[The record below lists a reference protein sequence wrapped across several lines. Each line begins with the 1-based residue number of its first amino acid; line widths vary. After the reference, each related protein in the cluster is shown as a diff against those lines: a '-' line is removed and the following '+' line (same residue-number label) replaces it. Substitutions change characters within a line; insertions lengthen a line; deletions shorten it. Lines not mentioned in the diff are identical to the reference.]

1 MMICLTGAGGKTALL
16 YALAEKAAAEGK
28 NVIVS
33 TTTHILQPE
42 ENCAGSLQEVRKL
55 WRSGRFAVVGTP
67 CEEGKLKMLPEEEL
81 AFWDQEADL
90 LLLEADGAKGYPLK
104 VPAAHEPVIPAQCV
118 MLIGVMGMDALGK
131 PLKDAC
137 FRLEEAKALLN
148 CGEDHPV
155 TQEDLV
161 SIALSP
167 AGLAKGSE
175 GREYCIVLN
184 KCDLNMAAA
193 EGVRAAIGK
202 RSPVQ
207 VTLTSWGKPLTD
219 KNHGSIL

>member
-42 ENCAGSLQEVRKL
+42 NCYAGTLQDVRQL
-55 WRSGRFAVVGTP
+55 WRGGSYAVVGVP
-67 CEEGKLKMLPEEEL
+67 CEEGKLKTLSEADL
-81 AFWDQEADL
+81 DFWDKEADL

-118 MLIGVMGMDALGK
+118 MIIGVIGMDALGK

-148 CGEDHPV
+148 CTEDHV
-155 TQEDLV
+155 VAQDDLV
-161 SIALSP
+161 RIALSP
-167 AGLAKGSE
+167 QGLAKGSQ
-175 GREYCIVLN
+175 GREYCVVLN

-193 EGVRAAIGK
+193 EEMRKAIGA
-202 RSPVQ
+202 RSSVQ
-207 VTLTSWGKPLTD
+207 VTLTSWGKPVRGGNNGNVL
-219 KNHGSIL
+219 

>member
-42 ENCAGSLQEVRKL
+42 NCYAGTLQDVRRL
-55 WRSGRFAVVGTP
+55 WRSGSYAVVGTP
-67 CEEGKLKMLPEEEL
+67 CEEGKLKMLPDQEL
-81 AFWDQEADL
+81 AFWDKEADL

-118 MLIGVMGMDALGK
+118 MVIGVMGMDALGK
-131 PLKDAC
+131 PLKEAC
-137 FRLEEAKALLN
+137 FRLEEAKALLG
-148 CGEDHPV
+148 CSEDHILM
-155 TQEDLV
+155 QEDLV
-161 SIALSP
+161 RVALSP
-167 AGLAKGSE
+167 EGLAKGAQ

-184 KCDLNMAAA
+184 KCDLDMQAA
-193 EGVRAAIGK
+193 EEVRKAIGK
-202 RSPVQ
+202 QSSVQ
-207 VTLTSWGKPLTD
+207 VTLTSWGRPVPE
-219 KNHGSIL
+219 KNDGGIL